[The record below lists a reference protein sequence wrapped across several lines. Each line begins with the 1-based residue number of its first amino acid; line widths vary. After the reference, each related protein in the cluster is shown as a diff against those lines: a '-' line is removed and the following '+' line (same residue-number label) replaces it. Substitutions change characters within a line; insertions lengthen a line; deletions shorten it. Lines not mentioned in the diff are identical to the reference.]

1 MAESAHLQSQ
11 THVSDSGCTA
21 GSRNTLPSSGAG
33 AALLLVLRGILGSL
47 FLFSGLI
54 KIGVFEGWGD
64 PQGFAGAVH
73 AFRVF
78 HDDLIPFAAYAI
90 PWTEVICG
98 GCLILG
104 FGARGA
110 AALTIIMLLA
120 FVVGMVSVLYR
131 HLDVT
136 CSCFG
141 GHLADKLTPLGLG
154 FVADVLEAKIGPVSI
169 IRNFVLVLIALPIFR
184 WGPGMLALGR
194 RFHII

>member
-1 MAESAHLQSQ
+1 
-11 THVSDSGCTA
+11 V
-21 GSRNTLPSSGAG
+21 R
-33 AALLLVLRGILGSL
+33 VILGSL

-73 AFRVF
+73 AFRML

-98 GCLILG
+98 TCLILG
-104 FGARGA
+104 VGARGA
-110 AALTIIMLLA
+110 AALSIVMLLV
-120 FVVGMVSVLYR
+120 FVVGMGSVLYR

-141 GHLADKLTPLGLG
+141 GHLADKLSPIGLG
-154 FVADVLEAKIGPVSI
+154 FVADILEAKIGPVSI
-169 IRNFVLVLIALPIFR
+169 IRNVVLVLMAIPIVR

-194 RFHII
+194 PFRFI